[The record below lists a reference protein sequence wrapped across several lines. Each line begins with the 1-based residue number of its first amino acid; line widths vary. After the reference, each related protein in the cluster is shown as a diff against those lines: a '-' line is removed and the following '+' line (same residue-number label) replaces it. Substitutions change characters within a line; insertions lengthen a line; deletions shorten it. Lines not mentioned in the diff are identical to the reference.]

1 MNAVTKWGNSLA
13 LRLPKPLAD
22 SAHLSVGTPVDMRV
36 EDGRLVI
43 SAAKPKYKLDDLL
56 RGHKPEYNHTDSGFG
71 GPVGEEIW

>member
-13 LRLPKPLAD
+13 VRLPKPLAD
-22 SAHLSVGTPVDMRV
+22 GAHLSVGTPVDMRV
-36 EDGRLVI
+36 ENGALVI

-56 RGHKPEYNHTDSGFG
+56 QGHKPEYNHKDAGFG